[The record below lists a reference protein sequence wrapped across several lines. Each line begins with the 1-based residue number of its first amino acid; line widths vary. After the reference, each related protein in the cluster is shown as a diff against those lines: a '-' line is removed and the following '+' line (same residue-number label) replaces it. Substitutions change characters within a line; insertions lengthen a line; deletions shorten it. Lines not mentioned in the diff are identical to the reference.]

1 MGYEFREPT
10 KDIKNPMLMGKFMR
24 SCAYHQLIQYI
35 SRTSASLVNTTMETE
50 FDLSKN
56 AKKIFNIL
64 ENLDILIDENPPL
77 EIEPGSVR
85 FGIGL
90 QSLRIRVLEN
100 RAVKRY
106 RQVFTG
112 NHDWLKPACDCL
124 IYLRRIGVS
133 ADSHNITNF

>member
-24 SCAYHQLIQYI
+24 SSAYHQLIQYI

-56 AKKIFNIL
+56 AKKIFDIL

-90 QSLRIRVLEN
+90 QS
-100 RAVKRY
+100 
-106 RQVFTG
+106 
-112 NHDWLKPACDCL
+112 
-124 IYLRRIGVS
+124 
-133 ADSHNITNF
+133 